1 MLLRW
6 GNYDRLR
13 TGLAKEMI
21 DPGKMWK
28 NSDNLINLFHP
39 GTGTIPPHLTGRNT
53 EQAYFR
59 NCVDLLLKKEV
70 PDQDMIVY
78 GPRGNGK
85 TAMLRYL
92 QRETLKESASQLR
105 IQWSTPSE
113 FRDLGELIGL
123 LAANDDGLANR
134 AGKFFRPLIN
144 NLSASTNFGVASTKT
159 GLNRGEASPA
169 LKDHLLKITKKK
181 PFIFIIDEAHALAP
195 DIGSMLLNASQSLRG
210 ESCPFFLVLAGTPEL
225 TKTLSQAEASFWER
239 SKAFPLGR
247 LSLQESVEALVKP
260 IETFEIRFA
269 EGVAEEVAIKAHCYP
284 FFIQL
289 WGQCLMEE
297 LVDRGQASIDRQLV
311 FNAEPRVKV
320 IRDQMYSR
328 RFSELEDRDMLS
340 IAGEIAGVFAVND
353 NKPIPISEIHELIG
367 DREILKAL
375 ESLGYIWQVED
386 SDMLTSYEPGIPSL
400 MDFIQCRTVGM
411 TPSVNTAKAESR

>member
-1 MLLRW
+1 
-6 GNYDRLR
+6 
-13 TGLAKEMI
+13 MI

-59 NCVDLLLKKEV
+59 NCVDLLLKKEA

-123 LAANDDGLANR
+123 LAVNDDGLANR

-269 EGVAEEVAIKAHCYP
+269 EG
-284 FFIQL
+284 
-289 WGQCLMEE
+289 
-297 LVDRGQASIDRQLV
+297 
-311 FNAEPRVKV
+311 
-320 IRDQMYSR
+320 
-328 RFSELEDRDMLS
+328 
-340 IAGEIAGVFAVND
+340 
-353 NKPIPISEIHELIG
+353 PIPISEIHELIG

-386 SDMLTSYEPGIPSL
+386 SDTLTSYEPGIPSL
-400 MDFIQCRTVGM
+400 MDFIQYRTVGM
-411 TPSVNTAKAESR
+411 TPSVNTAKAETR